1 MKDSG
6 QSERRPEA
14 GAFTRLVFR
23 MVGTPVWTEQRV
35 STGEITLGEGIRA
48 LSPC

>member
-14 GAFTRLVFR
+14 GEFTRLVYR
-23 MVGTPVWTEQRV
+23 MVGAPVWIEQRV
-35 STGEITLGEGIRA
+35 STGEITLGE
-48 LSPC
+48 